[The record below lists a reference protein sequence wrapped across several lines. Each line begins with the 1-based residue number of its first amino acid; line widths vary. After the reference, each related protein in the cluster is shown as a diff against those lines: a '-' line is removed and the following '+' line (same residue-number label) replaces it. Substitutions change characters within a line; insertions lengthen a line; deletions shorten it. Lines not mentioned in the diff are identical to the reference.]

1 MFKIKLIQPNV
12 LQINVGGK
20 LDATN
25 MQRGLDEFL
34 SQANDIQQGQLLYVV
49 RDLHM
54 PTLEAVG
61 IEFSKICDMFGLIKK
76 FSKAAVLTDRKWIQT
91 VSEIKGSLLPGITIK
106 AFDLA
111 QKEEALAWL
120 KDSKGKA

>member
-1 MFKIKLIQPNV
+1 MFKVKLIQPNM
-12 LQINVGGK
+12 LQIHIGGK
-20 LDATN
+20 LDATS

-61 IEFSKICDMFGLIKK
+61 VEFSKIFDMFGLIKK
-76 FSKAAVLTDRKWIQT
+76 FSEAAVLTDKKWIQT

-120 KDSKGKA
+120 KKSKGKA